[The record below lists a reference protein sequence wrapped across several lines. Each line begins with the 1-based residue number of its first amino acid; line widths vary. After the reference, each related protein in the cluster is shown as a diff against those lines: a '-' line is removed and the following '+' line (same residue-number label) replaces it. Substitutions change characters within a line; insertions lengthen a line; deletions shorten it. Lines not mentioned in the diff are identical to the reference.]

1 MNTYILVE
9 PKKIELITAI
19 NDVEKSFV
27 LCVNNNCFSEDLKR
41 KSIDVLMKID
51 EVVVLINTTCHTMD
65 YVSYRKLTCDQFLE
79 DAEQLLREMSFAMS
93 KCF

>member
-9 PKKIELITAI
+9 PKRKELITAI

-27 LCVNNNCFSEDLKR
+27 LCVNKNCFSEDLKR

-51 EVVVLINTTCHTMD
+51 EVVVFINTTCHTMD
-65 YVSYRKLTCDQFLE
+65 EVSHRKLTCDNFLN
-79 DAEQLLREMSFAMS
+79 DAQELLREMSFAVS